1 MTITFDVDDLAARLP
16 EFLAEVE
23 AGHQILIARG
33 SEPLAHVVKAEKPT
47 FTSQK
52 AIDARSAFVI
62 PCSARSASSALTS
75 VSIAGVSAASRSNS
89 RTELTI
95 RHAPGEALVVV
106 ALGACG

>member
-1 MTITFDVDDLAARLP
+1 MTMTFDVDDLAARLP

-52 AIDARSAFVI
+52 AIDAILEMRSRMPRATAEEI
-62 PCSARSASSALTS
+62 LEWRDE
-75 VSIAGVSAASRSNS
+75 GR
-89 RTELTI
+89 R
-95 RHAPGEALVVV
+95 
-106 ALGACG
+106 

>member
-33 SEPLAHVVKAEKPT
+33 SEFLAHVVKAEKPT

-52 AIDARSAFVI
+52 AIDAILEMRSGMPRATAEEI
-62 PCSARSASSALTS
+62 LEWRDE
-75 VSIAGVSAASRSNS
+75 GR
-89 RTELTI
+89 R
-95 RHAPGEALVVV
+95 
-106 ALGACG
+106 

>member
-52 AIDARSAFVI
+52 AIDAILEMRSRMPRATAEEI
-62 PCSARSASSALTS
+62 LEWRDE
-75 VSIAGVSAASRSNS
+75 GR
-89 RTELTI
+89 R
-95 RHAPGEALVVV
+95 
-106 ALGACG
+106 

>member
-1 MTITFDVDDLAARLP
+1 MTMTFDVDDLAARLP

-52 AIDARSAFVI
+52 AIDAVLEMRSRMPRATAEEI
-62 PCSARSASSALTS
+62 LEWRDE
-75 VSIAGVSAASRSNS
+75 GR
-89 RTELTI
+89 R
-95 RHAPGEALVVV
+95 
-106 ALGACG
+106 

>member
-1 MTITFDVDDLAARLP
+1 MTMTFDVDDLAARLP

-52 AIDARSAFVI
+52 AIDAILEMRSGMPRATAEEI
-62 PCSARSASSALTS
+62 LEWRDE
-75 VSIAGVSAASRSNS
+75 GR
-89 RTELTI
+89 R
-95 RHAPGEALVVV
+95 
-106 ALGACG
+106 

>member
-33 SEPLAHVVKAEKPT
+33 SEFLAHVVKAEKPT

-52 AIDARSAFVI
+52 AIDAILEMRSRMPRATAEEI
-62 PCSARSASSALTS
+62 LEWRDE
-75 VSIAGVSAASRSNS
+75 GR
-89 RTELTI
+89 R
-95 RHAPGEALVVV
+95 
-106 ALGACG
+106 

>member
-1 MTITFDVDDLAARLP
+1 MTITFDVYDRAARLT

-52 AIDARSAFVI
+52 AIDAILEMRSRMPRATAEEI
-62 PCSARSASSALTS
+62 LEWRDE
-75 VSIAGVSAASRSNS
+75 GR
-89 RTELTI
+89 R
-95 RHAPGEALVVV
+95 
-106 ALGACG
+106 

>member
-52 AIDARSAFVI
+52 AIDAVLEMRSRMPRATAEEI
-62 PCSARSASSALTS
+62 LEWRDE
-75 VSIAGVSAASRSNS
+75 GR
-89 RTELTI
+89 R
-95 RHAPGEALVVV
+95 
-106 ALGACG
+106 